1 MPGGCFI
8 ENTIKDPQR
17 YAVQECDATMLPN
30 AAASFGQ
37 KNNTHFFLTTRYN
50 KNLELIFLN
59 ALTINYKRQKMNSSF
74 IIHHSSFI
82 I

>member
-17 YAVQECDATMLPN
+17 YAVQEGDATMLPK

-37 KNNTHFFLTTRYN
+37 KNQHSL
-50 KNLELIFLN
+50 FLN
-59 ALTINYKRQKMNSSF
+59 
-74 IIHHSSFI
+74 H
-82 I
+82 